1 MAEPSG
7 FDAAIKD
14 AGLAP
19 GSAIRAAM
27 EGPEQPPLI
36 KLDDAAEELDDAA
49 SDRDAVQQ
57 QFGLVPPNV
66 QRRIGRPRGAT
77 GKATREMIEFML
89 AQGYSDPLQW
99 LFVQVSMT
107 PAQIREAFKVDADKA
122 LDHQRQCALKL
133 ADFVHSR
140 KPLEVSGPGGE
151 PLPVY
156 IAAFSDGGM
165 RHVAPDIGAGAGDM
179 GASSDASPMPANS
192 IGYEGEAAEGQTPSG
207 QTDAT
212 SD

>member
-1 MAEPSG
+1 MAEPTG

-14 AGLAP
+14 AGLEP
-19 GSAIRAAM
+19 GSGIRAAM
-27 EGPEQPPLI
+27 NGPEQPPLI
-36 KLDDAAEELDDAA
+36 DLDDAAN
-49 SDRDAVQQ
+49 DREAVQG

-66 QRRIGRPRGAT
+66 QRRVGRPRGAT

-89 AQGYSDPLQW
+89 GQGYTDPLHW

-107 PAQIREAFKVDADKA
+107 PEQIRAAFKVDADKA

-151 PLPVY
+151 PLPVF
-156 IAAFSDGGM
+156 IAAFSEGG
-165 RHVAPDIGAGAGDM
+165 RQHVAPDIGAGAAYH
-179 GASSDASPMPANS
+179 GASSDASPIPANS
-192 IGYEGEAAEGQTPSG
+192 IGYDDDDDEGQTPAG
-207 QTDAT
+207 QTDGA